1 MERGDVLT
9 PGYAGAASITENYV
23 EKTFPGEPVFML
35 CGCRRRDAGGGRR
48 RQESG
53 AGRAQAASRSRP
65 SFAVLSE
72 PDAKND
78 QEGSADGINQCQRGG
93 NDAQVADGFVQ
104 EPLGLPFLVTEY
116 KPGQYSG
123 Q

>member
-1 MERGDVLT
+1 MFSYQVTRARRASWKITWKTDSRVSLSSCF
-9 PGYAGAASITENYV
+9 AGV
-23 EKTFPGEPVFML
+23 
-35 CGCRRRDAGGGRR
+35 AGVSQGRR
-48 RQESG
+48 RRLQEA
-53 AGRAQAASRSRP
+53 AGGWGGPRTAVLSIP
-65 SFAVLSE
+65 PVVAVLSE

-104 EPLGLPFLVTEY
+104 EPLRLPFLVTED